1 MAALSRVLSGLLPL
15 KRLWLQSVLGVQG
28 LMQLLMKERNG
39 ERWTPEDR
47 LLIRRHLRTLGG
59 LVPVLALFALPGGSL
74 LLPLLAW
81 FLDRR
86 RGGTRPVLSRG
97 PSTGL

>member
-1 MAALSRVLSGLLPL
+1 MNLFLTGLQPL

-39 ERWTPEDR
+39 ERWTDEDR
-47 LLIRRHLRTLGG
+47 LLIRSHLRSLGE
-59 LVPVLALFALPGGSL
+59 LAPAIALFALPGGSL

-86 RGGTRPVLSRG
+86 KGRIRPALSREA
-97 PSTGL
+97 

>member
-1 MAALSRVLSGLLPL
+1 MSGTALGLRWLLPL
-15 KRLWLQSVLGVQG
+15 KQLWLQSVLGIQG

-47 LLIRRHLRTLGG
+47 RLIRRHLRALGE
-59 LVPVLALFALPGGSL
+59 LVPFLALFALPGGSL

-86 RGGTRPVLSRG
+86 RSKVRPVVSRG
-97 PSTGL
+97 T

>member
-1 MAALSRVLSGLLPL
+1 MSGVLPGLLPL
-15 KRLWLQSVLGVQG
+15 KRLWLQAVLGVQG

-39 ERWTPEDR
+39 ARWTPEDR
-47 LLIRRHLRTLGG
+47 VLIRRHLRTLGG
-59 LVPVLALFALPGGSL
+59 LVPFLALFALPGGSL

-86 RGGTRPVLSRG
+86 KGRIRPVLPGSA
-97 PSTGL
+97 

>member
-1 MAALSRVLSGLLPL
+1 
-15 KRLWLQSVLGVQG
+15 
-28 LMQLLMKERNG
+28 MQLLMKERNG
-39 ERWTPEDR
+39 ERWTDEDR

-59 LVPVLALFALPGGSL
+59 LVPILALFALPGGSL

-86 RGGTRPVLSRG
+86 RGKVRPLL
-97 PSTGL
+97 TGGS